1 MSAWLGSIWMQQSGI
16 VSYNATVQCLPTN
29 CTCVLH
35 SRSPARRSFID
46 DHIPLRILFGLA
58 IHSIPQAAFVL
69 SHPYTS
75 VSNSSRVFTRLVQ
88 SPPFEQSPPLSLSH
102 IATRPPIL
110 YSARTNLSS
119 LTELNWIS
127 VPKTRINE
135 CQVGEVIIII
145 VTCTALCG
153 KGIKIN

>member
-1 MSAWLGSIWMQQSGI
+1 MQR
-16 VSYNATVQCLPTN
+16 YNVCQQIALVC
-29 CTCVLH
+29 CIRVH
-35 SRSPARRSFID
+35 RRSFID

-102 IATRPPIL
+102 IATRQPIL

-135 CQVGEVIIII
+135 CQVGEVIIIF

>member
-1 MSAWLGSIWMQQSGI
+1 MSACISTWMQQSGV

-35 SRSPARRSFID
+35 SRSPAFID
-46 DHIPLRILFGLA
+46 DRIPLHILFGLA
-58 IHSIPQAAFVL
+58 IHSIPLAAFVL

-102 IATRPPIL
+102 IATRQPIL

-135 CQVGEVIIII
+135 CQVWGR
-145 VTCTALCG
+145 
-153 KGIKIN
+153 